1 MRSRCAHI
9 FGRRILV
16 AGTLAVGLAASVAVW
31 AASKDKAAAKDK
43 AAPAAEEATAT
54 AKGDTVH
61 IYLQTVPPRKAQVK
75 WGGKNLGFIPTPR
88 PLVIERPRDSGPLDL
103 VIRASGYLPVHTRAY
118 TFSDSRVSVKLTP
131 PAEKNKL
138 FGYKQEP
145 VVNPDGG
152 PPPAP
157 AAAAPTPA
165 TAAPATTVP
174 QP

>member
-1 MRSRCAHI
+1 MKSRCAHV

-16 AGTLAVGLAASVAVW
+16 AGTLGIVLAASVAVW
-31 AASKDKAAAKDK
+31 AAGRDKAAGKDKAIAKEK
-43 AAPAAEEATAT
+43 ATAEETTA
-54 AKGDTVH
+54 ASKGDTVH

-75 WGGKNLGFIPTPR
+75 WGAKNLGLIPTPR

-131 PAEKNKL
+131 PTEKNKL

-145 VVNPDGG
+145 TANPDGG

-157 AAAAPTPA
+157 TA
-165 TAAPATTVP
+165 TAAPAATVP

>member
-1 MRSRCAHI
+1 MRFRCAHI
-9 FGRRILV
+9 FGRWILV
-16 AGTLAVGLAASVAVW
+16 AGTLGVGLAASVAVW
-31 AASKDKAAAKDK
+31 AAGKDKPAVKDKASA
-43 AAPAAEEATAT
+43 AAEETTAT

-75 WGGKNLGFIPTPR
+75 WGGKNLGFLPTPR

-138 FGYKQEP
+138 FGYKQDP

-152 PPPAP
+152 PPPA
-157 AAAAPTPA
+157 AAAPPPA
-165 TAAPATTVP
+165 TAAPTNTVP